1 MKPCLAAL
9 VDGGWQ
15 LKAWDMVSVVGEKHL
30 ARKLL
35 RIVRWT
41 YRASKDLD
49 ARVNAG
55 LGSFV
60 EPATVAAWK
69 SDFKLLVGGL
79 LPDERGVLHGFFRS
93 SVWFCSVGLLYARW
107 MEET

>member
-9 VDGGWQ
+9 GSGGWQ
-15 LKAWDMVSVVGEKHL
+15 LKAWDMVSEIGEKRL

-35 RIVRWT
+35 RIVRWS
-41 YRASKDLD
+41 YRISRDLND
-49 ARVNAG
+49 RVNAG
-55 LGSFV
+55 IGSFV
-60 EPATVAAWK
+60 EPAAVSAWK

-79 LPDERGVLHGFFRS
+79 LPDEKSILRGFYRS

-107 MEET
+107 MEEA

>member
-9 VDGGWQ
+9 GSGRWQ
-15 LKAWDMVSVVGEKHL
+15 LRAWDMESVVGEKRL

-35 RIVRWT
+35 RIVRWS
-41 YRASKDLD
+41 YRISRDLND
-49 ARVNAG
+49 RVNAG

-60 EPATVAAWK
+60 QPATLAAWK
-69 SDFKLLVGGL
+69 SDFRLLVGGL
-79 LPDERGVLHGFFRS
+79 LPDEQSVLNAFYKS